1 MDDLNRSI
9 KTVCF
14 TGHRKI
20 DLNYAYKLPSVLK
33 NTITDMIEHGA
44 RRFITGGAMGF
55 DTVAALCVI
64 ELKEK
69 YPEISLELIL
79 PCKDQSKGW
88 NSIGKAAYDVV
99 IAHADSVKY
108 LHDTYVSGCMYERNR
123 SLIDASD
130 ICISFCLRNIGGT
143 AYTVSYAKQ
152 HGKRVINVADNI

>member
-1 MDDLNRSI
+1 MDDLSCKI
-9 KTVCF
+9 EAVCF

-33 NTITDMIEHGA
+33 NIITDMIECGA
-44 RRFITGGAMGF
+44 RKFITGGAMGF

-88 NSIGKAAYDVV
+88 NSIGKATYDVV
-99 IAHADSVKY
+99 VAHADSVKY
-108 LHDTYVSGCMYERNR
+108 LHNTYVSGCMYERNR
-123 SLIDASD
+123 CLVDSSD
-130 ICISFCLRNIGGT
+130 ICIAFCRRDIGGT
-143 AYTVSYAKQ
+143 AYTVSYALQ
-152 HGKRVINVADNI
+152 QGKRVINIADNI